1 LRRGILAVVLVTL
14 LASSLAGSASA
25 SAPQLKVRVL
35 KIHYRAHNGK
45 RRTAYLALPS
55 TYRPRTAQ
63 PLPLVIAPHGR
74 GISGRAN
81 LRLWGRLPARGGF
94 AVISPDGEGR
104 ELGAYSWGAPGQIED
119 LARMPQI
126 VKATLPWVKLDWH
139 RIYAFG
145 GSMGGQETLLLV
157 ARHPHL
163 LAGAA
168 VFDAVADFPLQYYD
182 LRHLRCNKR
191 CLETSGNIG
200 QWLQRLVR
208 KEVGGSPTK
217 APQRWR
223 LRNPI
228 NYVGAIAR
236 SRVPLQIWWSTK
248 DEIVSDQQRQSKRLI
263 DLIRRLNPKAPV
275 DSFRGYWRHSAEMKA
290 ARRLPLALAE
300 FGLVPGNYSAL
311 ARQMHVV
318 AAPGSPAV
326 ELMPPPPKPPFV
338 WQYLAAAD
346 ARR

>member
-1 LRRGILAVVLVTL
+1 VVLVTL
-14 LASSLAGSASA
+14 LASCLTGSAFA
-25 SAPQLKVRVL
+25 SAPPLKVHVW

-45 RRTAYLALPS
+45 RRTAFLALPA
-55 TYRPRTAQ
+55 TYRPRTAE

-74 GISGRAN
+74 GVSGRAN
-81 LRLWGRLPARGGF
+81 LRLWGTLPARGGF

-104 ELGAYSWGAPGQIED
+104 KLGAYSWGAPGQVED

-208 KEVGGSPTK
+208 IEVGGSPAK
-217 APQRWR
+217 ASQRWR

-228 NYVGAIAR
+228 AYARAIAR
-236 SRVPLQIWWSTK
+236 SGVPLQIWWSTK
-248 DEIVSDQQRQSKRLI
+248 DEIVSDQQRQSKRLV
-263 DLIRRLNPKAPV
+263 DVIRRLNPHARV

-290 ARRLPLALAE
+290 GRRLPLALAE
-300 FGLVPGNYSAL
+300 FGLVPGDYTAL
-311 ARQMHVV
+311 ARQVHVI

-326 ELMPPPPKPPFV
+326 GLMPPPLTGPFIF
-338 WQYLAAAD
+338 QYRHAAD
-346 ARR
+346 AWR